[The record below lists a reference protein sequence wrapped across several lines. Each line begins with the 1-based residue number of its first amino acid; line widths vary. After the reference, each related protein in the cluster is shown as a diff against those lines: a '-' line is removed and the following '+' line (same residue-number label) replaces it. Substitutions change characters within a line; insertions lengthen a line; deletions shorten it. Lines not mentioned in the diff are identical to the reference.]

1 MDFVEGH
8 TWGLMLLDEVQVF
21 PATNFSNITDR
32 VKAHTKLGLTAT
44 LVREDGKISDIDYQI
59 GPKLYEA
66 NWIEL

>member
-21 PATNFSNITDR
+21 PATNFSKITDR

-44 LVREDGKISDIDYQI
+44 LVREDGKISDIDY
-59 GPKLYEA
+59 
-66 NWIEL
+66 